1 MASCSPSASARPT
14 SIFWRHYLDALEAR
28 EGIEAGATR
37 ILTIATESAAAV
49 LALTAAPARH
59 ARLIGHSWGG
69 EDLMADL
76 GALAKGPSPGEYD
89 DTFRLARTVNLMAS
103 VAAGVTAYD
112 TVYPDIKNVA
122 GLRAEATDARR
133 MGYGGKI
140 AIHPDQV
147 AIIHEV
153 FTPTAQEVDWAKR
166 VVDDVRKQ
174 PRLRCADARRQDAGQ
189 AAPDPGASAS
199 RPDGWM
205 KDNFGL
211 LETLEQLF
219 AGDRQ
224 SLLTL
229 DEFLGGLHGRSYAFA
244 IAALNV
250 PNCIPTGIPWLS
262 TITGLPMVFL
272 LVQFFAGREVPKLP
286 ALVGRRGL
294 RRGKLQTFL
303 GRARRSIRW
312 LEDAVHVRHE
322 WWVSGM
328 PRRALLLA
336 WAANI
341 VILALPI
348 PFDNLFPAWAIMF
361 FCLALIEDDGVM
373 AMLGW
378 LLSVITAVWT
388 IFLLM
393 IGHAAV
399 MAVVA
404 TIKHALLD

>member
-1 MASCSPSASARPT
+1 
-14 SIFWRHYLDALEAR
+14 
-28 EGIEAGATR
+28 
-37 ILTIATESAAAV
+37 
-49 LALTAAPARH
+49 
-59 ARLIGHSWGG
+59 
-69 EDLMADL
+69 
-76 GALAKGPSPGEYD
+76 
-89 DTFRLARTVNLMAS
+89 
-103 VAAGVTAYD
+103 
-112 TVYPDIKNVA
+112 
-122 GLRAEATDARR
+122 
-133 MGYGGKI
+133 
-140 AIHPDQV
+140 
-147 AIIHEV
+147 
-153 FTPTAQEVDWAKR
+153 
-166 VVDDVRKQ
+166 
-174 PRLRCADARRQDAGQ
+174 
-189 AAPDPGASAS
+189 
-199 RPDGWM
+199 M

-211 LETLEQLF
+211 LGTLEEIF

-294 RRGKLQTFL
+294 RRGNLQRFL
-303 GRARRSIRW
+303 DHARGFIRW
-312 LEDAVHVRHE
+312 LENTVHARHE
-322 WWVSGM
+322 WWVNGLPS
-328 PRRALLLA
+328 RLLLIA

-341 VILALPI
+341 VLLALPV
-348 PFDNLFPAWAIMF
+348 PFDNLLPAWAIMF

-378 LLSVITAVWT
+378 MLSAITAVWT

-404 TIKHALLD
+404 TIKHAVLD